1 MVRGR
6 ARCGGVDCQH
16 FRPLVA
22 QGNSNSQIAALSLC
36 CESDLENRNA
46 SISPRR
52 GSRCALSR
60 AVRFVQLSILLA
72 THRHDLTACSRIAQA
87 CSWASPKIEVIVRDN
102 SGDAKKRELLALFQ
116 RDNCKIICV
125 DPCEG
130 LENFSEA
137 LRLATGDFVFFLAD
151 DDLYFDRAIAALPG
165 LIDQIVGDPSV
176 AGVTGAYA
184 IEMAAGSAIADYK
197 DLESGDPA
205 MRLAGYLGNTGP
217 NVLVYSPVRREL
229 VQRVA
234 AFMTSMPFHFSFRD
248 QIICLLYLLNGKF
261 VRLERVLY
269 AYDIGDWE
277 AAESAQKRDLSS
289 YKDGGLDPVI
299 NMLHWFLCGF
309 EGAMVIRNGD
319 VFPDYSLGMRQAMAD
334 CWFSVMFIRFK
345 GNPRLTFDSPF
356 VGEAEKLCAKLQKS
370 AGQLTFDNMLADI
383 SGFFALFSKQQGQR
397 YFDFWNAVLNKR
409 KPVTRPM
416 AAAGGR

>member
-1 MVRGR
+1 MW
-6 ARCGGVDCQH
+6 
-16 FRPLVA
+16 
-22 QGNSNSQIAALSLC
+22 
-36 CESDLENRNA
+36 
-46 SISPRR
+46 
-52 GSRCALSR
+52 
-60 AVRFVQLSILLA
+60 FVQLSILLA
-72 THRHDLTACSRIAQA
+72 THRHDLTACSRIAQV

-102 SGDAKKRELLALFQ
+102 SGDAKKRELLALFR

-137 LRLATGDFVFFLAD
+137 LRLARGDFVFSLAD
-151 DDLYFDRAIAALPG
+151 DDIYFDRAIAALPG
-165 LIDQIVGDPSV
+165 LIDRVEGDPSV

-184 IEMAAGSAIADYK
+184 IEMAAGSSIAEYK
-197 DLESGDPA
+197 DLEADDPGT
-205 MRLAGYLGNTGP
+205 RLAGYLSHTGP

-229 VQRVA
+229 VQRIA
-234 AFMTSMPFHFSFRD
+234 AFMTAMPFHFSFHD

-269 AYDIGDWE
+269 AYDLGDWE
-277 AAESAQKRDLSS
+277 VRETAQKRDLGS
-289 YKDGGLDPVI
+289 YKDAGLDPAI

-309 EGAMVIRNGD
+309 EGAMLVRNGD
-319 VFPDYSLGMRQAMAD
+319 VFPDYSLGLRQAIAD
-334 CWFSVMFIRFK
+334 CWFAVMFIRFK
-345 GNPRLTFDSPF
+345 GNPRLAFDSPF
-356 VGEAEKLCAKLQKS
+356 AGEAEKLCAKLQGS

-409 KPVTRPM
+409 EPVTRPM
-416 AAAGGR
+416 AVAGGR